1 MNTYFG
7 NIGIAVSTLWD
18 GLCVTMGHFIRKKK
32 LNATL
37 QYPRERW
44 PIPERH
50 IGFEEAKYNV
60 IRCRLHV
67 DIDDCTGCM
76 QCVRACP
83 VDCIKIVT
91 VKLPKDTELGSLPGS
106 TQTSTT
112 SKGSAKR
119 LLVARFDIDLAE
131 CMYCNLCTYPC
142 PEDCIYMVGGP
153 NGYRHPIDYEYSE
166 RDRNRLVYR
175 FATATEEEVAEA
187 VAVAGKPVPAP
198 AAVKETPE
206 KALKKEGTGEEK
218 VTLAVLND
226 ISDRMARAV
235 AKSTFNKVTGQGGSP
250 GDAVTEIRAALLE
263 MDKLDDEVEAALAQ
277 LEK

>member
-1 MNTYFG
+1 MASEVKQYFQNMG
-7 NIGIAVSTLWD
+7 LAVTTLWD
-18 GLCVTMGHFIRKKK
+18 GLRVTMGHFIRKKK

-67 DIDDCTGCM
+67 DIDDCIGCM

-106 TQTSTT
+106 SQTGTT
-112 SKGSAKR
+112 SKGSTKR

-153 NGYRHPIDYEYSE
+153 NGHRHPIDYEYSE

-175 FATATEEEVAEA
+175 FATATDEEVA
-187 VAVAGKPVPAP
+187 VAVGSRQS
-198 AAVKETPE
+198 
-206 KALKKEGTGEEK
+206 EE
-218 VTLAVLND
+218 LN
-226 ISDRMARAV
+226 RRAR
-235 AKSTFNKVTGQGGSP
+235 
-250 GDAVTEIRAALLE
+250 
-263 MDKLDDEVEAALAQ
+263 
-277 LEK
+277 